1 MSVLLDAL
9 DRAERSRREQQ
20 HPELRLEARSD
31 HTVPAGT
38 RAEGEAQ
45 AQQGRLFDA
54 GPGAPGRRSPLQ
66 WLAALLILGVGG
78 AAGWWL
84 LAPEPARPP
93 SGPANAD
100 SHASASPAAPAV
112 RRPAGV
118 ELAPAVGVPSTPAGA
133 AAAPAAPAPQASR
146 PAQSAAGAQTAP
158 PVAALARP
166 AARNGT
172 DSTVLAAAGA
182 GGDRDADE
190 RPPVRSERRPGAS
203 RQAAAQAQPRNAPA
217 VDIQLFR
224 NPARSAA
231 DPGVLAAWTA
241 LRDGRLDDARV
252 RYLSLEP
259 GLSGNVDIQ
268 LGLARIAAEQGQTA
282 EARQRYQRALVLDP
296 LNRTAQAGLAILEP
310 AARDSH
316 LDSQLRASAAAHE
329 PLAQFALAARM
340 SAAGQW
346 PEAEQAWFEA
356 LRADPDN
363 PDLLFNLAVALDH
376 LGQTPA
382 ARRHYQD
389 ALQASGSRGAHF
401 DRAALETRLRA
412 LASE

>member
-1 MSVLLDAL
+1 MARDNAAL
-9 DRAERSRREQQ
+9 
-20 HPELRLEARSD
+20 ARS
-31 HTVPAGT
+31 
-38 RAEGEAQ
+38 
-45 AQQGRLFDA
+45 
-54 GPGAPGRRSPLQ
+54 
-66 WLAALLILGVGG
+66 GG
-78 AAGWWL
+78 I
-84 LAPEPARPP
+84 
-93 SGPANAD
+93 SG
-100 SHASASPAAPAV
+100 
-112 RRPAGV
+112 
-118 ELAPAVGVPSTPAGA
+118 
-133 AAAPAAPAPQASR
+133 
-146 PAQSAAGAQTAP
+146 AGAQTAP
-158 PVAALARP
+158 PLAGLARP
-166 AARNGT
+166 ETRRGSG
-172 DSTVLAAAGA
+172 STVRAAAGA
-182 GGDRDADE
+182 SGDSDADE
-190 RPPVRSERRPGAS
+190 RPAARSERRSGAAAG
-203 RQAAAQAQPRNAPA
+203 AAAQAQPRTAPA

-224 NPARSAA
+224 NPAQSAA
-231 DPGVLAAWTA
+231 EPAVLAAWTA
-241 LRDGRLDDARV
+241 LRDGHLDDARA

-296 LNRTAQAGLAILEP
+296 LNRTAQAGLAVLEP

-329 PLAQFALAARM
+329 PLAQFALAARL

-356 LRADPDN
+356 VRADPDN

-389 ALQASGSRGAHF
+389 ALQASGSRSAHF

-412 LASE
+412 LAGE